1 MLNARSRGLEM
12 ARSLVLDGESLV
24 APGEIRRAARRFA
37 APKPGELVVAKAELA
52 LSLDVSM
59 RQFKS
64 GVEPG
69 VIIER
74 LTDALHQLR
83 RRFHADVWDVIV
95 PIAQSH
101 PVAHYLHQDP
111 LTRWSFEKPRGYSG
125 DARLLDFIYGR
136 PEIEDAVASSSHL
149 GRSIYAYTRNAS
161 SSVAVRERRDILARR
176 VDQIASVQPGST
188 EILAIASGHLREGP
202 LSRALGTGSI
212 KRWVALDQDP
222 MSVGTVARDFAGT
235 SVEAV
240 NGSVKSLL
248 GGRQALGMFDFVYA
262 AGLYD
267 YLPDAVAVKLTR
279 KCLGMLKP
287 GGTFLFANFS
297 PETDVDGYM
306 ETFMNWALLLR
317 SEREMDSIAHE
328 SVRGTDAEVSVWSG
342 SNRSIVYCEIERK
355 S

>member
-1 MLNARSRGLEM
+1 M
-12 ARSLVLDGESLV
+12 ARSLVLDGQSLV
-24 APGEIRRAARRFA
+24 APGEIRQATRRFA
-37 APKPGELVVAKAELA
+37 APSPCDFTVAKADLA
-52 LSLDVSM
+52 ISLDVSI

-64 GVEPG
+64 GVEASA
-69 VIIER
+69 IIER
-74 LTDALHQLR
+74 LTDALHRLR
-83 RRFHADVWDVIV
+83 RRVHPEVWDVIV

-101 PVAHYLHQDP
+101 PVAHYLNQDP

-136 PEIEDAVASSSHL
+136 PEIEDAVASSSTL

-176 VDQIASVQPGST
+176 VDEIASARPGSA
-188 EILAIASGHLREGP
+188 EVLAIASGHLREGP
-202 LSRALGTGSI
+202 LSRALGAGAI

-222 MSVGTVARDFAGT
+222 VSVGTVARDFAGT
-235 SVEAV
+235 SVESI

-248 GGRQALGMFDFVYA
+248 GGRHALGMFDFVYA

-267 YLPDAVAVKLTR
+267 YLPDAVAVKLTK
-279 KCLGMLKP
+279 KCVSMLKP

-306 ETFMNWALLLR
+306 ETFMNWELLLR
-317 SEREMDSIAHE
+317 SEREMGLIASE
-328 SVRGTDAEVSVWSG
+328 SAAGADLKVSVWPG
-342 SNRSIVYCEIERK
+342 SNRSVVYCEIEK
-355 S
+355 QP

>member
-1 MLNARSRGLEM
+1 MVQ
-12 ARSLVLDGESLV
+12 SLVFDGESLV
-24 APGEIRRAARRFA
+24 APGEIRRVARRVA
-37 APKPGELVVAKAELA
+37 APDPGDLIVAQAKLA
-52 LSLDVSM
+52 LSLDVSI

-64 GVEPG
+64 GVEPH

-74 LTDALHQLR
+74 LTEALHQMR
-83 RRFHADVWDVIV
+83 RRFHPQVWDDIV

-136 PEIEDAVASSSHL
+136 PEIEDAVASASEL
-149 GRSIYAYTRNAS
+149 GRSIYGYTRHAS

-176 VDQIASVQPGST
+176 VDEIASTRPGAT
-188 EILAIASGHLREGP
+188 EILAIAAGHLREGP
-202 LSRALGTGSI
+202 LSHALSAGAI
-212 KRWVALDQDP
+212 RRWVALDQDP

-240 NGSVKSLL
+240 NGSVKSLIA
-248 GGRQALGMFDFVYA
+248 GRHALGMFDFVYA

-267 YLPDAVAVKLTR
+267 YLPDAVAVRLTR
-279 KCLGMLKP
+279 KCISMLKP

-317 SEREMDSIAHE
+317 SEREMGSLASE
-328 SVRGTDAEVSVWSG
+328 SVAGTDVKVSVWPG
-342 SNRSIVYCEIERK
+342 SNRNIVYCEIQK
-355 S
+355 PQ

>member
-1 MLNARSRGLEM
+1 M
-12 ARSLVLDGESLV
+12 AQSLVLDGESLV
-24 APGEIRRAARRFA
+24 APDEIRQATRRFA
-37 APKPGELVVAKAELA
+37 APNPGDLLVAKAELA
-52 LSLDVSM
+52 VSLDVSI

-69 VIIER
+69 AIIER

-83 RRFHADVWDVIV
+83 RRSHPEVWDVIV

-136 PEIEDAVASSSHL
+136 PEIEDAVASSSNL

-176 VDQIASVQPGST
+176 VDEIASARPGST
-188 EILAIASGHLREGP
+188 EVLAIASGHLREGP
-202 LSRALGTGSI
+202 LSRALGVGAI

-222 MSVGTVARDFAGT
+222 VSVGTVARDFAGT

-248 GGRQALGMFDFVYA
+248 GGRHALGMFDFVYA

-267 YLPDAVAVKLTR
+267 YLPEAVAVKLTK
-279 KCLGMLKP
+279 KCVSMLKP

-317 SEREMDSIAHE
+317 SEREMDVIASE
-328 SVRGTDAEVSVWSG
+328 SVTGADVKVSVWSG
-342 SNRSIVYCEIERK
+342 ANRSVVYCEIERQP
-355 S
+355 

>member
-1 MLNARSRGLEM
+1 M

-37 APKPGELVVAKAELA
+37 ATNPSDLIVAKAELA
-52 LSLDVSM
+52 VSLDLSI
-59 RQFKS
+59 RQFRS
-64 GVEPG
+64 GVEPRA
-69 VIIER
+69 IIER
-74 LTDALHQLR
+74 LSEALHQLR
-83 RRFHADVWDVIV
+83 RRFHPEVWDVIV

-136 PEIEDAVASSSHL
+136 PEIEDDVASSSTL

-176 VDQIASVQPGST
+176 VDEIASARPGST
-188 EILAIASGHLREGP
+188 EVLAIASGHLREGP
-202 LSRALGTGSI
+202 LSHALGAGAI
-212 KRWVALDQDP
+212 KRWVAVDQDP

-235 SVEAV
+235 SVEAL

-248 GGRQALGMFDFVYA
+248 AGRHALGMFDFVYA

-267 YLPDAVAVKLTR
+267 YLPDAVAIKLTK
-279 KCLGMLKP
+279 KCVSMLKP

-297 PETDVDGYM
+297 PATDVDGYM

-317 SEREMDSIAHE
+317 SEHEMGLIASE
-328 SVRGTDAEVSVWSG
+328 SAAGADLKVSVWPG
-342 SNRSIVYCEIERK
+342 TNRSVVYCEIERQP
-355 S
+355 

>member
-1 MLNARSRGLEM
+1 M
-12 ARSLVLDGESLV
+12 
-24 APGEIRRAARRFA
+24 
-37 APKPGELVVAKAELA
+37 
-52 LSLDVSM
+52 
-59 RQFKS
+59 
-64 GVEPG
+64 
-69 VIIER
+69 
-74 LTDALHQLR
+74 
-83 RRFHADVWDVIV
+83 WDVIV

-136 PEIEDAVASSSHL
+136 PEIEDDVASSSTL

-176 VDQIASVQPGST
+176 VDEIASARPGST
-188 EILAIASGHLREGP
+188 EVLAIASGHLREGP
-202 LSRALGTGSI
+202 LSHALGAGAI
-212 KRWVALDQDP
+212 KRWVAVDQDP

-235 SVEAV
+235 SVEAL

-248 GGRQALGMFDFVYA
+248 AGRHALGMFDFVYA

-267 YLPDAVAVKLTR
+267 YLPDAVAIKLTK
-279 KCLGMLKP
+279 KCVSMLKP

-297 PETDVDGYM
+297 PATDVDGYM

-317 SEREMDSIAHE
+317 SEHEMGLIASE
-328 SVRGTDAEVSVWSG
+328 SAAGADLKVSVWPG
-342 SNRSIVYCEIERK
+342 TNRSVVYCEIERQP
-355 S
+355 

>member
-1 MLNARSRGLEM
+1 M
-12 ARSLVLDGESLV
+12 ARNLVLDGESLV
-24 APGEIRRAARRFA
+24 VPGEIRKAARRFA
-37 APKPGELVVAKAELA
+37 APNPSDLIVAKAELA
-52 LSLDVSM
+52 ISLDVSA

-64 GVEPG
+64 GVAPNA
-69 VIIER
+69 IIER
-74 LTDALHQLR
+74 LAEALHQLR
-83 RRFHADVWDVIV
+83 RRFHPQVWDVIV

-136 PEIEDAVASSSHL
+136 PEVEDAVASSSTL

-176 VDQIASVQPGST
+176 VDEIASARPGST
-188 EILAIASGHLREGP
+188 EVLAIASGHLREGP
-202 LSRALGTGSI
+202 LSRALGAGAI

-222 MSVGTVARDFAGT
+222 VSVGTVARDFAGT
-235 SVEAV
+235 SVEAL

-248 GGRQALGMFDFVYA
+248 GGRHALGMFDFVYA

-267 YLPDAVAVKLTR
+267 YLPDAVAVKLTK
-279 KCLGMLKP
+279 KCVSMLKP

-317 SEREMDSIAHE
+317 SEREMGVIANE
-328 SVRGTDAEVSVWSG
+328 SVTGADVKVSVWPG
-342 SNRSIVYCEIERK
+342 ANRSVVYCEIERQP
-355 S
+355 

>member
-1 MLNARSRGLEM
+1 M

-37 APKPGELVVAKAELA
+37 ATNPSDLIVAKAELA
-52 LSLDVSM
+52 VSLDLSI
-59 RQFKS
+59 RQFRS
-64 GVEPG
+64 GVEPRA
-69 VIIER
+69 IIER
-74 LTDALHQLR
+74 LSEALHQLR
-83 RRFHADVWDVIV
+83 RRFHPEVWDVIV

-136 PEIEDAVASSSHL
+136 PEIEDDVASSSTL

-176 VDQIASVQPGST
+176 VDEIASARPGST
-188 EILAIASGHLREGP
+188 EVLAIASGHLREGP
-202 LSRALGTGSI
+202 LSHALGAGAI

-235 SVEAV
+235 SVEAL

-248 GGRQALGMFDFVYA
+248 AGRHALGMFDFVYA

-267 YLPDAVAVKLTR
+267 YLPDAVAIKLTK
-279 KCLGMLKP
+279 KCVSMLKP

-297 PETDVDGYM
+297 PATDVDGYM

-317 SEREMDSIAHE
+317 SEHEMGLIASE
-328 SVRGTDAEVSVWSG
+328 SAAGADLKVSVWPG
-342 SNRSIVYCEIERK
+342 TNRSVVYCEIERQP
-355 S
+355 

>member
-1 MLNARSRGLEM
+1 M

-37 APKPGELVVAKAELA
+37 ATNPSDLIVAKAELA
-52 LSLDVSM
+52 VSLDLSI
-59 RQFKS
+59 RQFRS
-64 GVEPG
+64 GVEPRA
-69 VIIER
+69 IIER
-74 LTDALHQLR
+74 LSEALHQLR
-83 RRFHADVWDVIV
+83 RRFHPEVWDVIV

-136 PEIEDAVASSSHL
+136 PEIEDDVASSSTL

-176 VDQIASVQPGST
+176 VDEIASARPGSI
-188 EILAIASGHLREGP
+188 EVLAIASGHLREGP
-202 LSRALGTGSI
+202 LSHALGAGAI

-235 SVEAV
+235 SVEAL

-248 GGRQALGMFDFVYA
+248 AGRHALGMFDFVYA

-267 YLPDAVAVKLTR
+267 YLPDAVAIKLTK
-279 KCLGMLKP
+279 KCVSMLKP

-297 PETDVDGYM
+297 PATDVDGYM

-317 SEREMDSIAHE
+317 SEHEMGLIASE
-328 SVRGTDAEVSVWSG
+328 SAAGADLKVSVWPG
-342 SNRSIVYCEIERK
+342 TNRSVVYCEIERQP
-355 S
+355 

>member
-1 MLNARSRGLEM
+1 M

-37 APKPGELVVAKAELA
+37 ATNPSDVIVAKAELA
-52 LSLDVSM
+52 VSLDLSI
-59 RQFKS
+59 RQFRS
-64 GVEPG
+64 GVEPRA
-69 VIIER
+69 IIER
-74 LTDALHQLR
+74 LSEALHQLR
-83 RRFHADVWDVIV
+83 RRFHPEVWDVIV

-136 PEIEDAVASSSHL
+136 PEIEDDVASSSTL

-176 VDQIASVQPGST
+176 VDEIASARPGST
-188 EILAIASGHLREGP
+188 EVLAIASGHLREGP
-202 LSRALGTGSI
+202 LSHALGAGAI

-235 SVEAV
+235 SVEAL

-248 GGRQALGMFDFVYA
+248 AGRHALGMFDFVYA

-267 YLPDAVAVKLTR
+267 YLPDAVAIKLTK
-279 KCLGMLKP
+279 KCVSMLKP

-297 PETDVDGYM
+297 PATDVDGYM

-317 SEREMDSIAHE
+317 SEHEMGLIASE
-328 SVRGTDAEVSVWSG
+328 SAAGADLKVSVWPG
-342 SNRSIVYCEIERK
+342 TNRSVVYCEIERQP
-355 S
+355 